1 MGFFEAFGHVFNLL
15 FMPLA
20 LGAVAAG
27 LAKLVWHQRLSALRW
42 WPLALAAGA
51 VGALVTL
58 AGLAFWGQDGKMA
71 TYAAMVLACAGA
83 LWWQAFRR

>member
-27 LAKLVWHQRLSALRW
+27 LAKLVWRQRLLAQRW
-42 WPLALAAGA
+42 WALAVAAGA
-51 VGALVTL
+51 VCALVTL

-71 TYAAMVLACAGA
+71 TYLAMVLACACA
-83 LWWQAFRR
+83 LWWQGFRR